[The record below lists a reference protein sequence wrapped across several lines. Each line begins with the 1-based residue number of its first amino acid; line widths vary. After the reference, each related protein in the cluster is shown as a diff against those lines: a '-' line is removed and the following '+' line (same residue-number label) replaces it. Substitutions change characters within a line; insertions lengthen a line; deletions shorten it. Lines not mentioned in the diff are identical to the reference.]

1 MIIHRRQL
9 MEKIRVQANSAG
21 TETALK
27 WVNEKITQLKLSK
40 KDEMQEE
47 LMAEESIVSLMRHA
61 RENDIIEIGI
71 GRRFNSTYLYFSA
84 SGSEL
89 NYGEI
94 ATELSSDEILSQTDD
109 IKAQAYIQNLMAKAF
124 ADKIHYSRKNGINT
138 VRLLV
143 KKSKINSAKLSG
155 LAIALAVVFGL
166 IFRFF
171 CPQTVNDVLCD
182 SVFSSI
188 QNVFMNM
195 LFCTVGPIVFFS
207 IISSVSSFTDL
218 SSFGRIGVKVFA
230 TYCMTSIVAILIGV
244 GIVTILQ
251 PGEFGSIVVTEVS
264 ADAQSVVSLK
274 DTILGMVPDNIVKS
288 FLENNT
294 LQLIVLSVIIGIS
307 INVLGQHG
315 KMIHDLFEAFNALFL
330 QIIKFLS
337 KLIPLV
343 IFCSLSM
350 FIIASDAQSIL
361 SILQIL
367 LLSLLGIVLMI
378 GVYSLMLLISGVNP
392 LYFLKKYLPTGM
404 SVGVIQSSNA
414 GIPINM
420 SACDRLGVPKKIY
433 SFSIPLGATINMD
446 GDTIC
451 TSVMLLTFARLCGIS
466 LDLSTLITLC
476 LTILLFSMATPG
488 VPGATVGFFAIYF
501 SMLGLDQS
509 LFPLAITL
517 STVMD
522 MFITFQN
529 VTGDVAAT
537 VMVAKTEKLLDITK
551 YKS

>member
-1 MIIHRRQL
+1 
-9 MEKIRVQANSAG
+9 
-21 TETALK
+21 
-27 WVNEKITQLKLSK
+27 
-40 KDEMQEE
+40 
-47 LMAEESIVSLMRHA
+47 
-61 RENDIIEIGI
+61 
-71 GRRFNSTYLYFSA
+71 
-84 SGSEL
+84 
-89 NYGEI
+89 
-94 ATELSSDEILSQTDD
+94 
-109 IKAQAYIQNLMAKAF
+109 
-124 ADKIHYSRKNGINT
+124 
-138 VRLLV
+138 
-143 KKSKINSAKLSG
+143 
-155 LAIALAVVFGL
+155 
-166 IFRFF
+166 
-171 CPQTVNDVLCD
+171 
-182 SVFSSI
+182 
-188 QNVFMNM
+188 MNM

-230 TYCMTSIVAILIGV
+230 TYCITSIFAVLLGV

-367 LLSLLGIVLMI
+367 LLSLLGMVLMI

-446 GDTIC
+446 GDTVC